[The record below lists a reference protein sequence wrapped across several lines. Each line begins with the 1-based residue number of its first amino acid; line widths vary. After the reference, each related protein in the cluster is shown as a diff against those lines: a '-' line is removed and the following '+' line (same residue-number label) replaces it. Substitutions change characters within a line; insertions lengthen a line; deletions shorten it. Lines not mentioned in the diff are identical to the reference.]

1 MPIGAK
7 TITRRTIC
15 SFLLALAAL
24 LVALSVSNTTTSA
37 QSGGGYDLTWSTID
51 GGDGE
56 SAGGGLTLSGTIGQP
71 EPGVLSGG
79 GYMLNGGFWPGAA
92 TNYRAFLPLVIK

>member
-24 LVALSVSNTTTSA
+24 LVALSVSNATTSA
-37 QSGGGYDLTWSTID
+37 QSGGGCDLSWSTID
-51 GGDGE
+51 GGGG
-56 SAGGGLTLSGTIGQP
+56 SSSGGGYSLSGTIGQP
-71 EPGVLSGG
+71 DAGVLSGAW
-79 GYMLNGGFWPGAA
+79 YTLNGGFWSGASA
-92 TNYRAFLPLVIK
+92 YYRVFLPLVMK